1 MIQRTSKCISRPRRG
16 GGGCHKDSF
25 VSVLAVA
32 LAAAKKIEAKGWM
45 DDDMKAW
52 HDVEEISLFVTVV

>member
-1 MIQRTSKCISRPRRG
+1 MHQQTKKRRR
-16 GGGCHKDSF
+16 GCHKDSF

-45 DDDMKAW
+45 D
-52 HDVEEISLFVTVV
+52 E